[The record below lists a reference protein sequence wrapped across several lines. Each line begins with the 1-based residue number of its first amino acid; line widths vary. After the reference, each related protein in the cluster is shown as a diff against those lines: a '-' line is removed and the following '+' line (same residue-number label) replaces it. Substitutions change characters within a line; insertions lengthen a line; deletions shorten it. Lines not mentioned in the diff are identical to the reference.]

1 MMKGA
6 GARVLFVTLMFLSL
20 EGRSQETV
28 FALFRNDT
36 KLADD
41 YFAGGQFQ
49 HALELYLNTAKRGT
63 ASNENQLKIAR
74 CYFALRQYKNAIHWY
89 NKHPEAPS
97 SFILTDIYNYA
108 EAQAGV
114 KDYEKAIAG
123 YKQYL
128 DQKPDDGLVIKKVWQ
143 LQNAHFLFEDSI
155 HYAVRP
161 IHSNSGLGELCP
173 ALYEKGIVFMSN
185 RRSVKIIDKIDAK
198 ANAPFYRLYYAERYQ
213 DTIAFTGSK
222 YLPPVVFD
230 KGSPSKYHEGPIRF
244 FDRQKRAVYV
254 STSAEAKA
262 DGTRTLQL
270 FFTERVGEKWK
281 KNATAFPFNSLQY
294 SVSDPAINEAGT
306 VLYFSSDK
314 KGGFGGKDIYRS
326 ELLNGKWTE
335 PLNLGD
341 HINTPYDEEFPYLHS
356 GNVLYFSSNGHA
368 GLGGLDL
375 FKAPITPGGGFGE
388 VTNLGY
394 PLNTNFDEFGI
405 VVDSLSTHGY
415 ITSNRKQ
422 GGLNDDI
429 YEFDMDVQTYPLVL
443 SGIVKFKQF
452 SWSDSSE
459 LKPLAH
465 ARLHVIDNI
474 RNVMVDEYTSDA
486 EGHFSIHIPYFSKY
500 KIKVVGADN
509 EENVVSLEIPKH
521 RKAEGKHEIVVV
533 KDPFR
538 EEHTDIL
545 R

>member
-1 MMKGA
+1 MKGSA
-6 GARVLFVTLMFLSL
+6 TRTMITVVMLMCFHP
-20 EGRSQETV
+20 EGMSQETV
-28 FALFRNDT
+28 FGLFRNDT
-36 KLADD
+36 ELADD
-41 YFAGGQFQ
+41 YFAEGQFQ
-49 HALELYLNTAKRGT
+49 HALELYLNAEKRDS
-63 ASNENQLKIAR
+63 APSENLLKIAR

-89 NKHPEAPS
+89 DKHLNGFS
-97 SFILTDIYNYA
+97 SFTLRDIFNYA

-161 IHSNSGLGELCP
+161 IHSDSGLGELCP
-173 ALYEKGIVFMSN
+173 TLYGKGIVFMSN

-198 ANAPFYRLYYAERYQ
+198 ANAPFYKLYYAERYQ
-213 DTIAFTGSK
+213 DTITFTGSK
-222 YLPPVVFD
+222 YLPPVAFD
-230 KGSPSKYHEGPIRF
+230 KGSSSKYHEGPIRF
-244 FDRQKRAVYV
+244 FDKQQRAVYV
-254 STSAEAKA
+254 STSAKARA

-270 FFTERVGEKWK
+270 FFAERIDGRWK
-281 KNATAFPFNSLQY
+281 KANAFPFNSVEH
-294 SVSDPAINEAGT
+294 SISDPAINETGT
-306 VLYFSSDK
+306 VLYFTSDK

-326 ELLNGKWTE
+326 ELVNGKWAD

-341 HINTPYDEEFPYLHS
+341 QINTPYDEEFPYLHS

-375 FKAPITPGGGFGE
+375 FKAPITPGGGFGD

-486 EGHFSIHIPYFSKY
+486 EGHFSINIPYFSKY

-538 EEHTDIL
+538 EEHTEIL